1 MKILHVV
8 VEVENRIG
16 DELSGSV
23 MCDLCVSSKW
33 DANLSSPLDAIE
45 CVFVVILVEQ
55 DVALI
60 SSSAESVSRT

>member
-16 DELSGSV
+16 DELPGSV
-23 MCDLCVSSKW
+23 MRDLCVSSKW
-33 DANLSSPLDAIE
+33 DANLPSPLDTIE

-55 DVALI
+55 DVAFI

>member
-16 DELSGSV
+16 DKLSGSV
-23 MCDLCVSSKW
+23 MCDLCVIRKW
-33 DANLSSPLDAIE
+33 DANLSSHLDAIE
-45 CVFVVILVEQ
+45 CVFVVILIEQ